1 MYLTVDLK
9 RIQMNRKFL
18 FGVFICSVMTT
29 GVAAQKTKIDTIAVS
44 ILDRMSAMIGDLS
57 SCHVTVKSNYDVRS
71 QHLGLV
77 KHGDEEQLYMQGP
90 DKLLIRSQGD
100 RGDRNIF
107 YNGKTL
113 NYYSVETNQYATLP
127 LSLPIIDMID
137 TVNKLYGINFPAADF
152 FYPSFVDDLL
162 SESRNLIYLGMMK
175 VDGKDCFH
183 IAGTSADKTFQFW
196 ISDDGLNLPVK
207 MVIVYTNRDMN
218 PQYEAVLSDWQ
229 INPSLPPALFEFMVP
244 PKAKTIKLA
253 KPGKK

>member
-1 MYLTVDLK
+1 
-9 RIQMNRKFL
+9 MNRKFL
-18 FGVFICSVMTT
+18 FSLFICGIITT
-29 GVAAQKTKIDTIAVS
+29 RAAAQKMRIDTIAVA

-57 SCHVTVKSNYDVRS
+57 SCHVTVKSNYDIRS

-77 KHGDEEQLYMQGP
+77 KHGDDEQLYMQGP

-107 YNGKTL
+107 YNGQML
-113 NYYSVETNQYATLP
+113 NYYSVENNRYATLS
-127 LSLPIIDMID
+127 LSLPIMEMID

-162 SESRNLIYLGMMK
+162 SESRYLIYLGMTK

-183 IAGTSADKTFQFW
+183 IAGTTADKTYQFW
-196 ISDDGLNLPVK
+196 VSDDGLNLPLK
-207 MVIVYTNRDMN
+207 MVIVYTNQDMN

-229 INPSLPPALFEFMVP
+229 INPVLPAALFEFMVP
-244 PKAKTIKLA
+244 PKANTMKLA
-253 KPGKK
+253 KPTKK

>member
-1 MYLTVDLK
+1 MNK
-9 RIQMNRKFL
+9 RL
-18 FGVFICSVMTT
+18 SFGIFIFFFTIFQAS
-29 GVAAQKTKIDTIAVS
+29 AQKMQIDTIAVA

-57 SCHVTVKSNYDVRS
+57 SCHVTVKSNYDIRS

-107 YNGKTL
+107 YNGKSL
-113 NYYSVETNQYATLP
+113 SYYSVENNQYANLPLTLP
-127 LSLPIIDMID
+127 VIEMID
-137 TVNKLYGINFPAADF
+137 TVNKMYGINFPAADF

-162 SESRNLIYLGMMK
+162 SESRYLIYLGMTK

-183 IAGTSADKTFQFW
+183 IAGTAPDKTFQFW
-196 ISDDGLNLPVK
+196 ITDDALTLPLK

-229 INPSLPPALFEFMVP
+229 INPVLPAALFEFMAP
-244 PKAKTIKLA
+244 PKAKTVKLA
-253 KPGKK
+253 KTPVKK

>member
-1 MYLTVDLK
+1 
-9 RIQMNRKFL
+9 MNKKFI
-18 FGVFICSVMTT
+18 FSVFICCLMATRLT
-29 GVAAQKTKIDTIAVS
+29 AQKARIDTIAVA

-57 SCHVTVKSNYDVRS
+57 SCHVTVKSNYDIRS

-90 DKLLIRSQGD
+90 DKLLIRSGGD

-107 YNGKTL
+107 YNGQTL
-113 NYYSVETNQYATLP
+113 SYYSVENNQFATIP
-127 LSLPIIDMID
+127 LSLPIVGMID
-137 TVNKLYGINFPAADF
+137 TVNKMYGINFPAADF

-162 SESRNLIYLGMMK
+162 SESKYLIYLGMTK

-183 IAGTSADKTFQFW
+183 IAGTATDKTFQFW
-196 ISDDGLNLPVK
+196 ITDDALTLPVK

-229 INPSLPPALFEFMVP
+229 INPVLPAALFEFMAP
-244 PKAKTIKLA
+244 PKGKTIKMA
-253 KPGKK
+253 KLPVKK

>member
-1 MYLTVDLK
+1 
-9 RIQMNRKFL
+9 MNRKFL
-18 FGVFICSVMTT
+18 LGIFICSIITT
-29 GVAAQKTKIDTIAVS
+29 GVAAQKTKIDTIAVA
-44 ILDRMSAMIGDLS
+44 ILDRMSAMIGDLN

-113 NYYSVETNQYATLP
+113 NYYSVENNQYATLP
-127 LSLPIIDMID
+127 LSLPIVDMID

-162 SESRNLIYLGMMK
+162 SESEYLIYLGMMK

-183 IAGTSADKTFQFW
+183 IAGTAADKTFQFW
-196 ISDDGLNLPVK
+196 ISDDGLNLPLK

-229 INPSLPPALFEFMVP
+229 INQNLPPALFEFMVP
-244 PKAKTIKLA
+244 PKAKAIKLA

>member
-1 MYLTVDLK
+1 M
-9 RIQMNRKFL
+9 IRKFL
-18 FGVFICSVMTT
+18 FGIFICSMMTT
-29 GVAAQKTKIDTIAVS
+29 RVAAQKAKIDTIAVA
-44 ILDRMSAMIGDLS
+44 ILDRMSALIGDLS

-107 YNGKTL
+107 YNGESL
-113 NYYSVETNQYATLP
+113 SYFSVENNQYATLP
-127 LSLPIIDMID
+127 FSLPIVNMID
-137 TVNKLYGINFPAADF
+137 TVNKIYGINFPAADF

-162 SESRNLIYLGMMK
+162 SESRYLIYLGMTK

-183 IAGTSADKTFQFW
+183 IAGITADKSYQFW
-196 ISDDGLNLPVK
+196 ITDDALGLPLK
-207 MVIVYTNRDMN
+207 MVIVYTNQDMN

-229 INPSLPPALFEFMVP
+229 INPILPAALFEFMIP
-244 PKAKTIKLA
+244 PKAKPIKMA
-253 KPGKK
+253 KPARK